1 MRHRRLSA
9 AGANLLPAAT
19 PPPRGFLFAAIRH
32 YLSISAAPNVFIFI
46 PPPCRTAAL
55 ADADPMDN
63 RDADRDGLNKPSGGR
78 AEQVAALF
86 REHHRALLAFLQCRL
101 ASPADAQEVAQEVYV
116 RLLAMGEEAR
126 IETPRAFLF
135 RVAANLAVDRAR
147 MQAVRAKAPPDPEPE
162 DWHAAPVPERHAA
175 ALQQW
180 QDIRE
185 ALRELP
191 AKTSRA
197 FVMHAIEGRDY
208 GAIARAMNLS
218 ERMVRYHVSHAMN
231 HCRARCYP
239 TETP

>member
-1 MRHRRLSA
+1 
-9 AGANLLPAAT
+9 
-19 PPPRGFLFAAIRH
+19 
-32 YLSISAAPNVFIFI
+32 
-46 PPPCRTAAL
+46 
-55 ADADPMDN
+55 MDN
-63 RDADRDGLNKPSGGR
+63 RDASRDGLTRPPGGAR

-101 ASPADAQEVAQEVYV
+101 PTAADAQEVAQEVYL
-116 RLLAMGEEAR
+116 RLLALGEEAR

-147 MQAVRAKAPPDPEPE
+147 MQAVRARAPADPEPE
-162 DWHAAPVPERHAA
+162 DWHAAPLPEQHAA

-180 QDIRE
+180 QDIRA

-208 GAIARAMNLS
+208 PAVARAMGLS
-218 ERMVRYHVSHAMN
+218 ERMVRYHVSHAIN
-231 HCRARCYP
+231 HCRARCNR